1 MLYVLHA
8 YDYTDDQALDR
19 RMAVRASHLDG
30 ARQLKANHHFIVGGA
45 LLDPDGKMIGSM
57 MLLDFDSEEQL
68 NDWLKSEVYVTG
80 KVWERIDIKPF
91 RQADV

>member
-1 MLYVLHA
+1 MKYVLHA
-8 YDYTDDQALDR
+8 YDYTDDQAMDR
-19 RMAVRASHLDG
+19 RLAVRPAHFDG
-30 ARQLKANHHFIVGGA
+30 ARQLKAANHFILGGA

-68 NDWLKSEVYVTG
+68 NTWLQNEVYVTG

-91 RQADV
+91 RQAEI